1 MPIRRGLPF
10 ARARRHGLCSMSGR
24 YSYGIDNPPT
34 LRRSSFPQRVVR
46 PVGVPKC
53 KTRSEIPRD
62 PTLVRRNLRFNRADP
77 PLHCGQPSPLRCV
90 LLSPQGL
97 ATLRG
102 PHSPARNGY
111 AVPKRGLNG
120 AYRVS
125 ATHFYRL
132 PRWSAE
138 WRTTTPVPS
147 SEEGDCGERLQTPFI
162 SQFDQ

>member
-1 MPIRRGLPF
+1 MLTGEIKIMVFFRLP
-10 ARARRHGLCSMSGR
+10 ALQSLLYDLVCTPAGGAALLHRL
-24 YSYGIDNPPT
+24 
-34 LRRSSFPQRVVR
+34 
-46 PVGVPKC
+46 VG
-53 KTRSEIPRD
+53 
-62 PTLVRRNLRFNRADP
+62 RNLRFNRADP
-77 PLHCGQPSPLRCV
+77 PLHYGQPSPLRCV

-102 PHSPARNGY
+102 PQIPKAAWGKPQDPERTGTPARNGC

-132 PRWSAE
+132 PRWCAE

-147 SEEGDCGERLQTPFI
+147 SEEGNDGGSEQIPSGLLPQVFTAIMACR
-162 SQFDQ
+162 